1 MQAIPMVLKINID
14 SSPGWLNILPVKNAI
29 TSKNIYQGICSMI
42 VISFDI
48 SVQSLNLIIRLLLLL
63 QACWSERSPFL
74 VSKGLLLYS
83 SPILNHHTRY
93 FPVRR

>member
-29 TSKNIYQGICSMI
+29 TSKNMYQGICSMI

-48 SVQSLNLIIRLLLLL
+48 WGFN
-63 QACWSERSPFL
+63 P
-74 VSKGLLLYS
+74 
-83 SPILNHHTRY
+83 
-93 FPVRR
+93 